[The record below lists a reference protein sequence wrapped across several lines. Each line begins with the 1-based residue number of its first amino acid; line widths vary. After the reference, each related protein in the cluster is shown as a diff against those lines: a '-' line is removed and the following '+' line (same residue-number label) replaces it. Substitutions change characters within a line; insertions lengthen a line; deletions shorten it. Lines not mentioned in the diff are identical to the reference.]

1 MLQGPLIK
9 KKKHKSH
16 FHNTF
21 TPRLTFIIM
30 DKKIIDRV
38 VMKMENTVKRKL
50 TSPFQGD
57 ARLRDQEQSSE
68 PSGE

>member
-1 MLQGPLIK
+1 
-9 KKKHKSH
+9 
-16 FHNTF
+16 
-21 TPRLTFIIM
+21 M